1 MAYKRISSLGA
12 KEFIENKDVVVLLD
26 IRDKDSYIN
35 GHATGALHLTQESLP
50 SFLAGT
56 SKELPVLVMCYH
68 GNSSQMVAQ
77 FLSEQGFAEV
87 YSIDGGYEG
96 WGA

>member
-1 MAYKRISSLGA
+1 MAFRRISSSGA
-12 KEFIENKDVVVLLD
+12 KQLIENIDDAVLVD
-26 IRDKDSYIN
+26 IRDNNSYMN
-35 GHATGALHLTQESLP
+35 GHIVDALHLTQENLP
-50 SFLAGT
+50 LFLSETSRGT
-56 SKELPVLVMCYH
+56 PILVMCYH

-96 WGA
+96 WS